1 MRNSFLYSS
10 GSKKTVI
17 NNNTIEDLAYK
28 AHYNGSEGEMIFRNN
43 NNAYY
48 IKVNNDDIQDIL
60 GKHPDDK
67 SLEIK
72 LKNLINTK
80 KRTKKNTLSGK
91 TTRKKSPNK
100 SKTKSKKSP
109 SISKT
114 KTTRRKSPNKSKTK
128 SKKSPSISKTKT
140 TRRKSYSNKKKTRK
154 RQTVLEDLF

>member
-28 AHYNGSEGEMIFRNN
+28 AHYNGNEGEMIFRNN

-72 LKNLINTK
+72 LNDLINTK
-80 KRTKKNTLSGK
+80 NRTKKNTLSGKTTRKKSTNKSKMKSKKSPSMSK

-100 SKTKSKKSP
+100 SKTKSKKSH
-109 SISKT
+109 SM
-114 KTTRRKSPNKSKTK
+114 
-128 SKKSPSISKTKT
+128 SKTKT

-154 RQTVLEDLF
+154 RSTVLEDLF